1 MGVGRGV
8 AGVLGGGTWENWRRA
23 LKAGSGA
30 DLGPGRRDQGR
41 KGRGQGFGG
50 GGVRVW
56 RQVPLGGAARAPSQ
70 AKGQVT
76 ILALPEPSRGSF
88 LAGALWADASS
99 LGLIILAL
107 PQPLWDCALKLSLG
121 CGRLLR
127 SVGRWAQTFADFS
140 RLGKRHRG
148 KGVGWQTAAYTGARR
163 DRRKQQAPP
172 GW

>member
-99 LGLIILAL
+99 LGLNPSPPPTPLGL
-107 PQPLWDCALKLSLG
+107 RPQAQPRVRASPQV
-121 CGRLLR
+121 CGPVGSDFRRL
-127 SVGRWAQTFADFS
+127 FS
-140 RLGKRHRG
+140 P
-148 KGVGWQTAAYTGARR
+148 W
-163 DRRKQQAPP
+163 
-172 GW
+172 